1 MAYQEIMQK
10 SGNQINYYATQSDTL
25 SNKQAKLNADW
36 EEMKRQLSEA
46 LVPALTAFKG
56 VIIDVA
62 EQLINVG
69 DAVAV
74 AIRYITIFAE
84 DVYST
89 IRDIM
94 SLNLGQINSDWN
106 NNYQSVMNST
116 AALGDATSAAN
127 NNAAATNA
135 QNAAQK
141 ALNKSVNANTMS
153 FDQLHNITNSGTAAA
168 LTQADA
174 VNNLADALGN
184 LKNSGMNNVTNTQ
197 GKGVVI
203 PVSFKI
209 PPFPP
214 IPKPPAVTVPVTVQN
229 NVQPA
234 LSQAE
239 SAVKGF
245 SPSSVLVPLNLQDNL
260 QPGLAQAQTAVNGW
274 KTNSINA
281 ANEWERAT
289 NHDLSSVKQ
298 YLGQLA
304 PAFNAS
310 ETSIKNWA
318 TQTSH
323 ATASWKTQTGS
334 DLSAVTDYLGGLNT
348 AFAASAQS
356 IKTWKTGSDQSVN
369 DMQTTATSG
378 ISGVSSS
385 LTSLNMD
392 LTTSTAKMN
401 NWKETGDEAMN
412 TWSANSTSN
421 LQKVL
426 ASVNN
431 LISAYSTLKSLEQS
445 LSNNNGSNPSPAAT
459 NWLAPVGEALNSI
472 SSGIGQSIESAI
484 PVLGSLGAGGLAA
497 LALSPIGLATG
508 GIVTAPTLAMVG
520 EGGGPEA
527 VIPLDRLGSV
537 LNNGSQG
544 MDGSSQSG
552 SQPINITLKLDG
564 RTLARATYSYNV
576 NETERIGS
584 HIGYPSAFNYPL

>member
-1 MAYQEIMQK
+1 
-10 SGNQINYYATQSDTL
+10 
-25 SNKQAKLNADW
+25 
-36 EEMKRQLSEA
+36 
-46 LVPALTAFKG
+46 
-56 VIIDVA
+56 
-62 EQLINVG
+62 
-69 DAVAV
+69 
-74 AIRYITIFAE
+74 
-84 DVYST
+84 
-89 IRDIM
+89 
-94 SLNLGQINSDWN
+94 
-106 NNYQSVMNST
+106 
-116 AALGDATSAAN
+116 LGDATSAAN
-127 NNAAATNA
+127 NNAAAANA
-135 QNAAQK
+135 QNNAQK

-153 FDQLHNITNSGTAAA
+153 FDQLHNISNSGTAAA

-214 IPKPPAVTVPVTVQN
+214 IPKPPAVTVPVTLQN
-229 NVQPA
+229 GLEPM

-289 NHDLSSVKQ
+289 NQDLSSVKQ

-304 PAFNAS
+304 PAFSAS
-310 ETSIKNWA
+310 ESSIKNWA
-318 TQTSH
+318 TQSSH
-323 ATASWKTQTGS
+323 ATASWKANTGS

-348 AFAASAQS
+348 AFIASTQS
-356 IKTWKTGSDQSVN
+356 IKTWKTNSDQSVN

-385 LTSLNMD
+385 LTGLNMD

-401 NWKETGDEAMN
+401 NWKETSDEAMN

-431 LISAYSTLKSLEQS
+431 LISAYSVLKSLEQS

-484 PVLGSLGAGGLAA
+484 PALGSLGAGGLAA

-537 LNNGSQG
+537 LGNGSQG

-552 SQPINITLKLDG
+552 NQPINITLKLDG

-576 NETERIGS
+576 NETDRQGAM
-584 HIGYPSAFNYPL
+584 IGYNSSYNYPK